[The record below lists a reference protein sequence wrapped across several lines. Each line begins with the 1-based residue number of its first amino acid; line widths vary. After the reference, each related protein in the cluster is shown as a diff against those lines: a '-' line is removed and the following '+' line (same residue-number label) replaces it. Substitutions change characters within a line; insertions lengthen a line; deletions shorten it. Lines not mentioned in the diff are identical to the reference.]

1 MHHRASVYIFISCT
15 CGGYYHHQPL
25 RHGPYQ
31 FQRTFQSE
39 NITFCFGNKVFML
52 GLRELFIDLWDRWP
66 RLMASRVLPCGHF
79 LAYSLHFSQSISQDK
94 CIRRAR
100 RNLLM
105 YFSINNWNKPKK
117 KKIRKYSYSSRYAR
131 ARVVVD
137 VEASAVRFFFSPTNC
152 VSGCEETH
160 RATFSVNWRI
170 NYQLCWR
177 KLSAQILSLEK
188 WTTATSRA
196 YSKCWSFFFEI
207 FRWVNKT
214 IVYTN
219 YEFMWMWTT
228 SAVYCI

>member
-52 GLRELFIDLWDRWP
+52 GLCELFIDLWDRWP

-137 VEASAVRFFFSPTNC
+137 VEASAVRFFSRP
-152 VSGCEETH
+152 
-160 RATFSVNWRI
+160 
-170 NYQLCWR
+170 
-177 KLSAQILSLEK
+177 QIV
-188 WTTATSRA
+188 
-196 YSKCWSFFFEI
+196 
-207 FRWVNKT
+207 WVAAKRHT
-214 IVYTN
+214 EQHFLWID
-219 YEFMWMWTT
+219 E
-228 SAVYCI
+228 